1 MNFGAD
7 TKLNDQEMMQEKLDS
22 LQMKL
27 LEASDE
33 DKSAIEEEIAELE
46 QKLVWFH
53 NFQQKILI

>member
-7 TKLNDQEMMQEKLDS
+7 TKLTDQEMMQEKLDS

-33 DKSAIEEEIAELE
+33 DKGAIEEEINALE
-46 QKLVWFH
+46 EQLGLV
-53 NFQQKILI
+53 Q

>member
-1 MNFGAD
+1 MEEMNFGAD

-33 DKSAIEEEIAELE
+33 DKGAIEEEIAELE
-46 QKLVWFH
+46 QKLGLVS
-53 NFQQKILI
+53 

>member
-27 LEASDE
+27 LEDSDE

-46 QKLVWFH
+46 QKLGLVS
-53 NFQQKILI
+53 